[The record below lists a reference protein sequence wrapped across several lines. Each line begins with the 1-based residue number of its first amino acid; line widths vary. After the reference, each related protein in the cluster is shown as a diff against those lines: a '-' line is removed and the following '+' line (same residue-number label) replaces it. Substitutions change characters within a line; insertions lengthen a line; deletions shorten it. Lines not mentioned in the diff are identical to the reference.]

1 MESLWK
7 WRGKLKILGLDFETT
22 GFDPKVDRIIEVGA
36 CLYDWDAQLPIQ
48 ILSSFVYPEMPI
60 PEEITKITGITNDLV
75 VDYGRP
81 EKEVCA
87 DLDYLIDAA
96 DYVMAHKAD
105 FDKGFFDAAANRG
118 EFSSATLG
126 KPWVC
131 SMNDIKYP
139 ERITTR
145 NLGYLAAEHG
155 FVSPFRHRAVFD
167 VLTMLKVASGYDL
180 DAIIA
185 RSKEPL
191 LFVQALVSFDEKEKA
206 KELQFRWYAP
216 GKVWWKDMKESD
228 YLAMKDTCGFRTQL
242 LSKAPE

>member
-1 MESLWK
+1 M
-7 WRGKLKILGLDFETT
+7 KILGLDFETT

-185 RSKEPL
+185 RSKEPTL
-191 LFVQALVSFDEKEKA
+191 IVQALVSFEEKELAKA
-206 KELQFRWYAP
+206 RGYMWCAP
-216 GKVWWKDMKESD
+216 KKIWWRTWKQSD
-228 YLAMKDTCGFRTQL
+228 FEVDKLECDFRTQL
-242 LSKAPE
+242 LTAAPE